1 MVYKPTNTGGDWN
14 IFSDPAVEKYG
25 ISMGK
30 CEETGRRTM
39 DKWWKTGWCFGT
51 WLGYDF
57 PY

>member
-1 MVYKPTNTGGDWN
+1 MGIIMVYKPTNTGGDWN

-39 DKWWKTGWCFGT
+39 DK
-51 WLGYDF
+51 
-57 PY
+57 